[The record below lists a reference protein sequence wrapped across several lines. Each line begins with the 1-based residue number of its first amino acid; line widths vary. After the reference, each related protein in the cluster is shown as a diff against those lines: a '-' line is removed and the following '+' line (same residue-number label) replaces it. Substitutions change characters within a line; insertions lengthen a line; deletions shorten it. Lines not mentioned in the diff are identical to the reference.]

1 MSPAHQHP
9 RRSRRRLAALGVVLA
24 LATAGLASCG
34 SDSGSSGGSG
44 EGGGLR
50 RFTVLL
56 DWSPNT
62 NHSGMYLA
70 KARGWY
76 RQAGLDVR
84 FVEPGDSTSL
94 QLLAA
99 GKGDVAVSV
108 QEEVVPARAQGL
120 PVRSIAAIIQHNTS
134 SLISLADDGIEEPA
148 DLQGKTYGGY
158 GGALEEALLDKLI
171 TCDGGDP
178 KALKRVDVGEA
189 DFRIGLERDQYDVV
203 WVFDGWDTIRLRDID
218 GLDVNTIR
226 FADHTDCIPDWYTPL
241 LATSD
246 RVTRSRSADLKAFMA
261 ATARGYRT
269 AMARPQ
275 AAADALLDAAPDLDR
290 DLVERSARYLATRYA
305 DDPARWGRQEA
316 EVWRSFSSFLVDAGL
331 IDEPIDVP
339 AAWTNAY
346 LAKAP

>member
-1 MSPAHQHP
+1 MTTAHHRTP
-9 RRSRRRLAALGVVLA
+9 RSRRGIAALGVVLA

-34 SDSGSSGGSG
+34 SDSGGGSG

-203 WVFDGWDTIRLRDID
+203 WIFDGWDGIRLDQA
-218 GLDVNTIR
+218 DVDTNRIEL
-226 FADHTDCIPDWYTPL
+226 AEQTDCIPDWYTPL

-246 RVTRSRSADLKAFMA
+246 DVAAERPDDLRAFLA
-261 ATARGYRT
+261 ATARGYQE
-269 AMARPQ
+269 AMADPS
-275 AAADALLDAAPDLDR
+275 AAADALLEGAPDLDPE
-290 DLVERSARYLATRYA
+290 LVRASAVYLSTRYA
-305 DDPARWGRQEA
+305 DDPAAWGRQDP
-316 EVWRSFSSFLVDAGL
+316 EVWERFTAFLADAGML
-331 IDEPIDVP
+331 DGDVDP
-339 AAWTNAY
+339 ASAWTNEF
-346 LAKAP
+346 LPSP